1 MKVLLSIRPE
11 YINRIFSGQKKY
23 EFRRSIFKNKE
34 TTNVFVYASS
44 PVRKVVGE
52 FEIVDILHDDVNVL
66 WERTR
71 FLAGISEEKFF
82 NYFSDKDKGY
92 AIQIGKTQR
101 YQHPLSLEEKYG
113 LSPPQSFVYL
123 P

>member
-1 MKVLLSIRPE
+1 MSIKPE
-11 YINRIFSGQKKY
+11 NADKIFLGEKKY
-23 EFRRSIFKNKE
+23 EFRRSIFKNKKA
-34 TTNVFVYASS
+34 THVVVYASS
-44 PVRKVVGE
+44 PVKKVVGE